1 MDGQFTRRSLLRF
14 AGVVA
19 AAIGADAV
27 KSGWFAD
34 EAAGGPA
41 AVASGEV
48 SCVLTPEQT
57 EGPYYIPKEKIR
69 RNITDG
75 KRGAP
80 LLLRAIVVDA
90 STCRPIKGAA
100 VDIWH
105 CDATGAYSGF
115 NASGNFLR

>member
-41 AVASGEV
+41 AVASGAV

-57 EGPYYIPKEKIR
+57 EGPYYIPKEKLR
-69 RNITDG
+69 RNITEG
-75 KRGAP
+75 RPGTP
-80 LLLRAIVVDA
+80 LTLRLTDVDD
-90 STCRPIKGAA
+90 STSKPIKVTAD
-100 VDIWH
+100 DIRH
-105 CDATGAYSGF
+105 CYATGISLGL
-115 NASGNFLR
+115 GLC